1 MRSCERRA
9 QTRQPHHRQHPHEL
23 EASEAY
29 AKTPVGVG
37 SLPWNPLDATAT
49 STRGSTARAAA
60 RAARRWAAKG
70 QPPRASGDART
81 RPVLSKNCQEAA
93 LAGSGTAAPRGAA
106 ANRADR
112 AQAQAQGSYVAGS
125 PVLEHH
131 GHRKKNRTNS

>member
-1 MRSCERRA
+1 MGERRA
-9 QTRQPHHRQHPHEL
+9 KTHLSHAFGPSTRATL
-23 EASEAY
+23 ENSEAY
-29 AKTPVGVG
+29 AKTRVGVG
-37 SLPWNPLDATAT
+37 SLLRSRGVDGA
-49 STRGSTARAAA
+49 GSTARAAA
-60 RAARRWAAKG
+60 RALGSQRAS
-70 QPPRASGDART
+70 PRASGDART

-131 GHRKKNRTNS
+131 GHRQEDGPDS